1 MTAAQFIA
9 QMEAIMTLAEQGL
22 GVAAKLDPAAD
33 IPLAAIGAI
42 VPVVEQ
48 LATAAINGWSQAS
61 GTPITV
67 ESITALLPNATPLDK
82 PPAVN

>member
-1 MTAAQFIA
+1 MTAAEFIA
-9 QMEAIMTLAEQGL
+9 QMETITALAEQGL
-22 GVAAKLDPAAD
+22 GIAAGLDPAAN

-48 LATAAINGWSQAS
+48 LAEAAINGWSQAT

-67 ESITALLPNATPLDK
+67 EAITALLPNATPLTK
-82 PPAVN
+82 PSA